1 MDPDG
6 KKGERAPLVPRFAP
20 GDLRF
25 IGKGADEK
33 GTGELLAIED
43 DRTASRKCS
52 SYKRRALGLF
62 LSALI
67 LFLALIAYVAS
78 DIGRGLPGAVDYI
91 IIEALLMP
99 GFFALV
105 FAFVYTRMGL
115 RVDHMHFYEN
125 GVVMFGSKR
134 GTPGFFAWT
143 HWKHYRWI
151 QHRSLGKVL
160 VVGDRPSPVSLLME
174 LDDMFHVTIL
184 PSMEGFDDVLRAV
197 RRDLREWGG

>member
-1 MDPDG
+1 LDPDG
-6 KKGERAPLVPRFAP
+6 RKGARAPLVPRFAP

-25 IGKGADEK
+25 IGRDTERA

-43 DRTASRKCS
+43 DRTASRKS
-52 SYKRRALGLF
+52 SFYKRRALGLF

-67 LFLALIAYVAS
+67 LFLALIAYVGS
-78 DIGRGLPGAVDYI
+78 DIGSGLTGAVDYA

-99 GFFALV
+99 GFFALA
-105 FAFVYTRMGL
+105 FAIVYVRMGH

-143 HWKHYRWI
+143 FWKHYRWI

-160 VVGDRPSPVSLLME
+160 VVGDRPSRVSLLME
-174 LDDMFHVTIL
+174 FDDMFHVTIL
-184 PSMEGFDDVLRAV
+184 PSMEGFEDVLRAV